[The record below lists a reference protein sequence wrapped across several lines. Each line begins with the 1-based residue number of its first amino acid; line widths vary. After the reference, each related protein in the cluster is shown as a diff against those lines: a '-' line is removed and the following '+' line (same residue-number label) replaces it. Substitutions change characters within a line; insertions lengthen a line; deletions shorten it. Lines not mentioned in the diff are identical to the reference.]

1 MSQMTINDDSF
12 RTELRNTKVL
22 EGPFPD
28 LDFDKFPEIPH
39 DAFKLWFHEAVAA
52 GVREPHAMTLSTV
65 DDQGHPDARVLILK
79 NVDARGWHFAVKS
92 DSPKGKQLAGNG
104 HAALTF
110 YWPQLARQIRLK
122 GRAIELPE
130 AESALDY
137 QARPIES
144 RISAVA
150 SDQSE
155 VLFDRD
161 TLIQNLAETKLKMS
175 KDAMSGVEKW
185 RVYTVAPDTVE
196 FWQGEAS
203 RLHNRLQY
211 TYNEGED
218 KWQKNLL
225 WP

>member
-1 MSQMTINDDSF
+1 MAIDDDSF

-28 LDFDKFPEIPH
+28 LDFDTFPEFPH
-39 DAFKLWFHEAVAA
+39 DAFKLWYHEAVAA
-52 GVREPHAMTLSTV
+52 GVREPHAMTVSTV

-79 NVDARGWHFAVKS
+79 NVDERGWHFAAKS

-122 GRAIELPE
+122 GRALEVPE
-130 AESALDY
+130 AECALDWK
-137 QARPIES
+137 ARPIES

-150 SDQSE
+150 SVQSQ
-155 VLFDRD
+155 VLLGHDA
-161 TLIQNLAETKLKMS
+161 LSQSLAETESKLFKNPML
-175 KDAMSGVEKW
+175 GVKNW
-185 RVYTVAPDTVE
+185 RVYTVAADTVE

-203 RLHNRLQY
+203 RLHRRLQY
-211 TYNEGED
+211 MYNKDED
-218 KWQKNLL
+218 KWQKQLL